1 MKGGWFIRE
10 IKAVLYLV
18 LLLISGMQNVAA
30 QKQYTLRE
38 CVSMA
43 LDNNLQMVA
52 IENNLELAEI
62 SLRQSQHARFPSL
75 SGSVNM
81 GNSYGRTID
90 PTSNTF
96 INQSF
101 LSNGLSLNSGVLLF
115 NGFRINNTISQTRLS
130 ALASKKDIDQLERDI
145 TLNVATAFLNV
156 LFAKENITINENQ
169 LAQSIAQKELM
180 QKMIR
185 VGNSPENAI
194 FDLEAQVA
202 QNEQNLVTAR
212 NNLELTKLTLRQL
225 MRLDPAIPFDIQ
237 VPEVQVEKDAYAL
250 LSMEELTESAFRN
263 QPSLEA
269 SRLRIDVAEKGE
281 KIAEAGF
288 YPTFSAGFNL
298 ITNFSN
304 RFQQVGGFED
314 REIQQDII
322 FNGQPVTIG
331 IIQQVPIFESIPYF
345 DQLNNNLSY
354 GLGLNLSIPIYSNY
368 SVRANKNRAVVA
380 TNNAKN
386 NYEILKDNVKVTV
399 AQSYAEAKAA
409 KSRFE
414 AAEKTFQAQSNVYTN
429 ALKRFE
435 TGNLNSYDLVRFK
448 TLYENAQ
455 TNVLIAKYDLFFRI
469 KVLDF
474 YMGKPINIE

>member
-1 MKGGWFIRE
+1 MNF
-10 IKAVLYLV
+10 LYRRLSGYI
-18 LLLISGMQNVAA
+18 LIVILSMTLNVATA
-30 QKQYTLRE
+30 QKKWSLME
-38 CVSMA
+38 CVQMA

-52 IENNLELAEI
+52 VENNLELAEI
-62 SLRQSQHARFPSL
+62 NLRQSQHARYPSL
-75 SGSVNM
+75 SGSVNLN
-81 GNSYGRTID
+81 NSFGRTVD
-90 PTSNTF
+90 PTTNSF

-115 NGFRINNTISQTRLS
+115 NGFRINNTISQSRLN
-130 ALASKKDIDQLERDI
+130 ALASKKDINQLERDI

-156 LFAKENITINENQ
+156 IFAKENITINENQ
-169 LAQSIAQKELM
+169 LEQSIAQRELM

-194 FDLEAQVA
+194 FDLDAQVA

-212 NNLELTKLTLRQL
+212 NNLELANLTLRQL
-225 MRLDPAIPFDIQ
+225 IRLDPAIPFDIQ
-237 VPEVQVEKDAYAL
+237 VPDIEVDKDLYTL
-250 LSMEELTESAFRN
+250 LSIEELTENAFRN

-269 SRLRIDVAEKGE
+269 SKLRINVAEKGE

-288 YPTFSAGFNL
+288 YPTLSAGGSL

-304 RFQQVGGFED
+304 RFQQPSGNYFDTLIKQE
-314 REIQQDII
+314 II
-322 FNGQPVTIG
+322 FNGQPVFIESK
-331 IIQQVPIFESIPYF
+331 QQIPIFESIPYF
-345 DQLNNNLSY
+345 NQLNNNFSY
-354 GLGLNLSIPIYSNY
+354 GVGLNLSIPIYSNY
-368 SVRANKNRAVVA
+368 SVRAAKSRAVVT

-386 NYEILKDNVKVTV
+386 NYEILKDNIKVTV

-414 AAEKTFQAQSNVYTN
+414 AAEKTFQAQSNVYNN

-448 TLYENAQ
+448 TLYETAQ
-455 TNVLIAKYDLFFRI
+455 TNVLIAKYDLFFRY

-474 YMGKPINIE
+474 YLGKPIVIK

>member
-1 MKGGWFIRE
+1 MKEGCFIRTFKSSLF
-10 IKAVLYLV
+10 IVSW
-18 LLLISGMQNVAA
+18 LIFGIQDLTA
-30 QKQYTLRE
+30 QKQFTLRE
-38 CVSMA
+38 CVNMA

-62 SLRQSQHARFPSL
+62 SLRQSQHARYPSL
-75 SGSVNM
+75 SGSINL

-90 PTSNTF
+90 PTTNSF

-115 NGFRINNTISQTRLS
+115 NGFRINNTIAQSRLS

-145 TLNVATAFLNV
+145 TLSVATAFLNV

-169 LAQSIAQKELM
+169 LAQSIAQRELM

-194 FDLEAQVA
+194 FDLDAQVA

-225 MRLDPAIPFDIQ
+225 MRLDSSIPLDIS
-237 VPEVQVEKDAYAL
+237 VAEIQVEKDAYTL
-250 LSMEELTESAFRN
+250 LSIEELTESAFQN

-269 SRLRIDVAEKGE
+269 SKLRIHVAEKGE
-281 KIAEAGF
+281 KIATGGF
-288 YPTFSAGFNL
+288 YPTLSAGANL
-298 ITNFSN
+298 LTNFSN

-314 REIQQDII
+314 REISQDII

-331 IIQQVPIFESIPYF
+331 IIQSFPVFESIPYF
-345 DQLNNNLSY
+345 NQLSNNLSY
-354 GLGLNLSIPIYSNY
+354 GIGFNLSIPIYSNY
-368 SVRANKNRAVVA
+368 SVRADKNRAVVG

-409 KSRFE
+409 KARFE

-429 ALKRFE
+429 AFKRFE

>member
-1 MKGGWFIRE
+1 MKEGWFIRE
-10 IKAVLYLV
+10 IKKGLYIV
-18 LLLISGMQNVAA
+18 LLLITGMQNAIA

-75 SGSVNM
+75 SGSVTM

-96 INQSF
+96 NEQSF
-101 LSNGLSLNSGVLLF
+101 LSNGFSLNSGVLLF
-115 NGFRINNTISQTRLS
+115 NGFRIKNTIAQSRLN
-130 ALASKKDIDQLERDI
+130 ALASKQDIDQLERDI

-156 LFAKENITINENQ
+156 LFAKENIAINENQ
-169 LAQSIAQKELM
+169 LTQSIAQKELM

-250 LSMEELTESAFRN
+250 LSMEELTENAFRN

-269 SRLRIDVAEKGE
+269 SRLRINVAEKGE

-298 ITNFSN
+298 LTNFSN
-304 RFQQVGGFED
+304 RFRQFDRFEEQ
-314 REIQQDII
+314 EIEQDITI
-322 FNGQPVTIG
+322 NGQPVTIG
-331 IIQQVPIFESIPYF
+331 TIQQVPVFESIPYF

-354 GLGLNLSIPIYSNY
+354 GYGLNLSIPIYSNY

-409 KSRFE
+409 KARFE